1 MLQWSIRS
9 KREIK
14 ENDPKARVQS
24 EKDPKKSNLRL
35 RVVLLHASKLL
46 AVISLLPNMQYYTLP
61 PTIGLI
67 LYFKIF
73 V

>member
-1 MLQWSIRS
+1 MLQWSIKS

-24 EKDPKKSNLRL
+24 DKDPKKSNLRL
-35 RVVLLHASKLL
+35 RVVLSHTSKLL
-46 AVISLLPNMQYYTLP
+46 AVILLLPNMQYYTLP
-61 PTIGLI
+61 PTIGHI
-67 LYFKIF
+67 LYFKDF